1 MYFLGKHSTP
11 MERLG
16 IWMRHGY
23 LLIPLALWDVAQPP
37 DHSKDEAQV
46 AGAGAGT
53 ANDSGFS
60 GGSRCGWGFVGQFF
74 LFKAEFSEW
83 NNHQPVFWGIN
94 QLFGRLAQG
103 GKDT

>member
-1 MYFLGKHSTP
+1 MYFLGKHSSP

-23 LLIPLALWDVAQPP
+23 LLIPLAVLDFAQTR

-60 GGSRCGWGFVGQFF
+60 GGSRCGWGFVGRFF
-74 LFKAEFSEW
+74 LFEAEFSEW
-83 NNHQPVFWGIN
+83 NNHQPVY
-94 QLFGRLAQG
+94 LA
-103 GKDT
+103 